1 MELPDRRPHARCSR
15 WHGPEDADQGQLAS
29 SRSKRESLTQTLS
42 FFRLGKDL
50 VLEWID
56 IAVTIL
62 NAIIYAI
69 GWLVILL
76 VGVWRKD
83 IVALWRE
90 EIRKDKF
97 NNPR

>member
-1 MELPDRRPHARCSR
+1 M
-15 WHGPEDADQGQLAS
+15 
-29 SRSKRESLTQTLS
+29 
-42 FFRLGKDL
+42 
-50 VLEWID
+50 LEWID